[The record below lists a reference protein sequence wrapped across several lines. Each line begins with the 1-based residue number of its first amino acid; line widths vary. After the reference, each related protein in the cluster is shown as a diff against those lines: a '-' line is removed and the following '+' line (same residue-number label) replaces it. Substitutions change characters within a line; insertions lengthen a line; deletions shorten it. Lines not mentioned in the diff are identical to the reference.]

1 MLTTEITA
9 SNSEL
14 VTIRGGSAVTTTL
27 AIAAG
32 TKVTHEAVIKLV
44 RTYRADL
51 EEFGLVRFEIGAR
64 SSGQHGG
71 GDVEYAMLN
80 EEQSALL
87 LSYMRNNDIV
97 RQFKK
102 SLIREFY
109 AMRAKLNAA
118 PAPAP
123 VDLNDPAT
131 LRSLLL
137 GYSEK
142 VVTLEAKVSADAPKV
157 AFAEAIRAVDG
168 VCNIEKIAKTIGI
181 GRNKLFRRLRDD
193 GILMSNNLPYQ
204 RYIERE
210 YFTVI
215 EQEPFVDSKGVTH
228 PTFTTMVT
236 GAGQLFLAKKYAN
249 IMGAA

>member
-9 SNSEL
+9 TMTSLEL
-14 VTIRGGSAVTTTL
+14 VDLIN
-27 AIAAG
+27 AAR
-32 TKVTHEAVIKLV
+32 KHEALESGAAKPPPELLHKNFLARIENHPGITSAKFLAYVDVAGPNGSV
-44 RTYRADL
+44 RKSKCYRLPKREAELMAMSESTTVQTRVYDRMVEL
-51 EEFGLVRFEIGAR
+51 E
-64 SSGQHGG
+64 
-71 GDVEYAMLN
+71 
-80 EEQSALL
+80 
-87 LSYMRNNDIV
+87 
-97 RQFKK
+97 
-102 SLIREFY
+102 
-109 AMRAKLNAA
+109 RAVA
-118 PAPAP
+118 PAPIDLADP
-123 VDLNDPAT
+123 VA
-131 LRSLLL
+131 LRALLL

-142 VVTLEAKVSADAPKV
+142 VITLEAKVSSDAPKV

-249 IMGAA
+249 IMGAT